1 MPVDGPCGHRLC
13 QSSVQHG
20 ATQISTEMRLALVQK
35 MPKKVPKSAKK
46 RLDLAWEALNATG
59 DDAICARRRFPAELV
74 VQYDAEGQ
82 EEYVELDNI
91 REQKFQ
97 LDAGGPWHE
106 DDLGRPI
113 EKELPL
119 SNVEKS
125 NFHYSE
131 IKLICDEIVHEVAE
145 LIAEKIKN
153 YTGNRIFG
161 AITSRWL
168 CVREIGICEERKV
181 PKAAEDEDDEDE
193 DIQDF
198 ESWKSAEKRKQTPR
212 YNDELESAGAEL

>member
-145 LIAEKIKN
+145 LIAEKIK
-153 YTGNRIFG
+153 GV
-161 AITSRWL
+161 SR
-168 CVREIGICEERKV
+168 REV